1 MCVFFFR
8 HFRKDARQVHACF
21 PLSSRITTMQ
31 HNAVLSVLT
40 LCTVANCLEFD
51 EGLRFNIV
59 VKYHESYFV
68 SLLYTLFTWTL
79 MSLFMFEVQDMLRK
93 IKLLFVSDKLG
104 ISR

>member
-1 MCVFFFR
+1 
-8 HFRKDARQVHACF
+8 
-21 PLSSRITTMQ
+21 MQ